1 MKKDEEISAFLGIK
15 AKFEGKLKFHGTLR
29 IDGHFTGSILAGG
42 TLIVGEEG
50 IIEGDVHVSSLILR
64 GEIRGDIVGDDRVEV
79 HVPGKVLGDI
89 QSPTFV
95 IDEGVHLEGLYRT
108 I

>member
-1 MKKDEEISAFLGIK
+1 MKKHEEIIAFLGLET
-15 AKFEGKLKFHGTLR
+15 KFEGDLKFNGTLR
-29 IDGHFTGSILAGG
+29 IDGHLTGSVLTGG
-42 TLIVGEEG
+42 TVIVGERG

-64 GEIRGDIVGDDRVEV
+64 GEIRGNIVCDERVEI
-79 HVPGKVLGDI
+79 HAPGKVFGDI
-89 QSPTFV
+89 QSPTFI

>member
-1 MKKDEEISAFLGIK
+1 MEKHKEISAFLGLK
-15 AKFEGKLKFHGTLR
+15 TKFEGDLKFNGTLR
-29 IDGHFTGSILAGG
+29 IDGHLTGSILANG
-42 TLIVGEEG
+42 TVIVGEEG

-64 GEIRGDIVGDDRVEV
+64 GEIRGDIVCDERVEI
-79 HVPGKVLGDI
+79 HVPGKVFGDI

-95 IDEGVHLEGLYRT
+95 IDEGVHLEGHYRT

>member
-1 MKKDEEISAFLGIK
+1 MKKHEEISAFLGLET
-15 AKFEGKLKFHGTLR
+15 KFEGDLRFNGNLR
-29 IDGHFTGSILAGG
+29 IDGHLTGSILAGG
-42 TLIVGEEG
+42 TIIVGEEG

-64 GEIRGDIVGDDRVEV
+64 GEIRGNIVCDERVEI
-79 HVPGKVLGDI
+79 HAPGKVFGDI
-89 QSPTFV
+89 QSPRFV